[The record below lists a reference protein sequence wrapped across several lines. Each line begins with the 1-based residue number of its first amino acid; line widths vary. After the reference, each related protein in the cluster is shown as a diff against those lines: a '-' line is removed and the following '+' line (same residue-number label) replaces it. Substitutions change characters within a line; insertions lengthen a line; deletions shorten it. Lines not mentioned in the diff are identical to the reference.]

1 MIRGTV
7 TADWE
12 AMIDLEVSGSDH
24 QTQRIEAI
32 IDTGFNGFLTLP
44 SNLISGL
51 KLPFVGNRR
60 ATLGDG
66 SVVVLDVY
74 LATVLWHDRDYEVLV
89 LQAGGEPLVGMSLL
103 HGNRVTLDVVDGG
116 NVVIDELA

>member
-44 SNLISGL
+44 SSLISGL

-74 LATVLWHDRDYEVLV
+74 LATVLWHDRDYEVLG
-89 LQAGGEPLVGMSLL
+89 LQAGGGPLVGMSLL
-103 HGNRVTLDVVDGG
+103 HGNHVTLDVVDGG
-116 NVVIDELA
+116 NVIIDELA